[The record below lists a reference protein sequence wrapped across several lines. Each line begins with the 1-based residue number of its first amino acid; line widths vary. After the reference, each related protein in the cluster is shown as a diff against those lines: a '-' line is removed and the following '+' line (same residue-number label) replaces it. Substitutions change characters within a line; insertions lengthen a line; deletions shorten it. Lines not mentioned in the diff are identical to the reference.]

1 MFESKKTTQ
10 TEMPD
15 TELLQKKVSRESPAA
30 KDAEV
35 LKEKKVSS
43 EEGEVRALELRGE
56 QSIEPKNLSVAVSA
70 EELEEIKGL
79 TGVKEKLDK
88 INGKA
93 RKLLEEMKAKIKMVA
108 VIGMSATALAG
119 AGEFEAVG
127 AETPDSATKIAS
139 LEKNH
144 APTENSGAE
153 NQKKYDENIDELR
166 DATFT
171 GKNEKFE
178 LVFRNKGKIEFLKSE
193 GKSNF
198 GTIPLDKVAEQLKAG
213 AEKIEIIHTHPL
225 AAYPGYSEARIAKIK
240 KGEVDARPMP
250 PSNTDFVSLINEL
263 NQFKNSNKRIMNK
276 VIDPTG
282 EWEFTL
288 DEKNGFIDRYSE
300 FMSYMENSSEDDF
313 KRKELGL
320 SDDEIKSLQSK
331 GDEIENT
338 HPENRMLV
346 LQNDPETKKIA
357 DKINERFLTKEN
369 ELFSKQEQAEF
380 DEIFGNEPTSLAVK
394 ISKFSLIESK
404 EDVKKMIDE
413 YIERAKKLGINVTYK
428 QFDDKK

>member
-1 MFESKKTTQ
+1 
-10 TEMPD
+10 
-15 TELLQKKVSRESPAA
+15 
-30 KDAEV
+30 
-35 LKEKKVSS
+35 
-43 EEGEVRALELRGE
+43 
-56 QSIEPKNLSVAVSA
+56 
-70 EELEEIKGL
+70 
-79 TGVKEKLDK
+79 
-88 INGKA
+88 
-93 RKLLEEMKAKIKMVA
+93 
-108 VIGMSATALAG
+108 
-119 AGEFEAVG
+119 
-127 AETPDSATKIAS
+127 
-139 LEKNH
+139 
-144 APTENSGAE
+144 
-153 NQKKYDENIDELR
+153 
-166 DATFT
+166 
-171 GKNEKFE
+171 
-178 LVFRNKGKIEFLKSE
+178 
-193 GKSNF
+193 
-198 GTIPLDKVAEQLKAG
+198 
-213 AEKIEIIHTHPL
+213 
-225 AAYPGYSEARIAKIK
+225 
-240 KGEVDARPMP
+240 
-250 PSNTDFVSLINEL
+250 
-263 NQFKNSNKRIMNK
+263 MNK